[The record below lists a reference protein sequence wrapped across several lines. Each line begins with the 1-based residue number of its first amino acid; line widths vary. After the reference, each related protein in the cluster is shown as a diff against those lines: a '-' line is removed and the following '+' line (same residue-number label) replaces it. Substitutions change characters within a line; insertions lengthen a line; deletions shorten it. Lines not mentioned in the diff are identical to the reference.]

1 MLDLI
6 EKIGPFV
13 GLAAFVGLAILA
25 FVIFQQSRDVRRLRE
40 WAGRAPERAAAAAAA
55 SAAAAEARGAPA
67 AEERPGRLA
76 RLRSAIAG
84 AVAPRYQAFDRRS
97 PIDGRIVLGVLGA
110 AVVAAGVL
118 TSGFGLV
125 GGDDGGGKG
134 SRAER
139 KAQKREQKPKIAVLN
154 ATQTSTGVQ
163 GVPGLAKKVA
173 TEVVKPAGYE
183 IGAQANAP
191 TGFAETIV
199 MFEPKAQGDAAEFA
213 RAVESEL
220 GETPAEPIAADIRA
234 LAGESPLVLVIGADD
249 AGF

>member
-13 GLAAFVGLAILA
+13 GLAAFIGLAVLA

-40 WAGRAPERAAAAAAA
+40 WAGRAPERAQDAVDA
-55 SAAAAEARGAPA
+55 SAAAAEARGEA
-67 AEERPGRLA
+67 AGEERPGRLA
-76 RLRSAIAG
+76 RVGSGIAG
-84 AVAPRYQAFDRRS
+84 AVGPRYQAFDRRS
-97 PIDGRIVLGVLGA
+97 PIDGRIILGVLGA
-110 AVVAAGVL
+110 AVIAAGIL

-139 KAQKREQKPKIAVLN
+139 KAQKREQKPEVAVLN

-173 TEVVKPAGYE
+173 TEAVKPAGYE

-191 TGFAETIV
+191 TGFTESVV
-199 MFEPKAQGDAAEFA
+199 MFTPKAEGDAAEFA
-213 RAVESEL
+213 RAVESKL
-220 GETPAEPIAADIRA
+220 GETRTEPIAADIRA
-234 LAGESPLVLVIGADD
+234 LAAESPLVLVIGADD
-249 AGF
+249 AEF